1 MWGDHRAPLDGVR
14 VVELA
19 GLAPVPFAGLL
30 LADYGATVLRIDRPY
45 PNTQRSKPSTPT
57 PDLLVRHKSSISID
71 LKSPGGLSLLK
82 TLLRDV
88 DILLDP
94 YRPGVL
100 EGLGL
105 GPSELLA
112 RNKRL
117 IIARLTGFRRDG
129 KYAKMAGHDIN
140 YLAVSGILSQLG
152 RKSEAPCPPANILAD
167 FAGGGLMCAFG
178 ILLALL
184 AREKTGKGQVVES
197 NMVDGSAYLGTLLR
211 FATKTP
217 TWNKPR
223 GENLLDG
230 GCPFYDVY
238 ECKDGDYMAVGALEP
253 QFFTKLLEGL
263 ELDKGYAMKQQ
274 DRSVWPAMRKTFHT
288 KFLEKTRQEWEAI
301 FDGKDACCTPVLS
314 QAELEEAQ
322 YEQRPAVGL
331 THTPGLGHK
340 EEEAWKS
347 SGLAPGSGGEEVLK
361 SWFGWKRDKNF
372 KVHGNAL
379 VRIENAKI

>member
-1 MWGDHRAPLDGVR
+1 MK
-14 VVELA
+14 E
-19 GLAPVPFAGLL
+19 
-30 LADYGATVLRIDRPY
+30 
-45 PNTQRSKPSTPT
+45 
-57 PDLLVRHKSSISID
+57 
-71 LKSPGGLSLLK
+71 
-82 TLLRDV
+82 V
-88 DILLDP
+88 DILLEP

-112 RNKRL
+112 YNKRL

-140 YLAVSGILSQLG
+140 YLAVSGVLSQLG
-152 RKSEAPCPPANILAD
+152 RTSEAPYPPANILAD

-197 NMVDGSAYLGTLLR
+197 NMVDGSAYLGTFMR

-217 TWNKPR
+217 AWNRPR

-238 ECKDGDYMAVGALEP
+238 ECKDGGYMAVGALEP
-253 QFFTKLLEGL
+253 QFFKELLKGLGLDEGH
-263 ELDKGYAMKQQ
+263 AIKQQ
-274 DRSVWPAMRKTFHT
+274 DRSIWPDMRKTFHA
-288 KFLEKTRQEWEAI
+288 KFLEKTRKQWEAI
-301 FDGKDACCTPVLS
+301 FDGKDACCTPVID
-314 QAELEEAQ
+314 QAELEHAR

-331 THTPGLGHK
+331 THTPGLGIND
-340 EEEAWKS
+340 EEGWKS
-347 SGLAPGSGGEEVLK
+347 PRLAPGSGGEGTLK
-361 SWFGWKRDKNF
+361 SWLGWKRDRDF
-372 KVHGNAL
+372 KVQRDAL
-379 VRIENAKI
+379 VQIENAKL